1 MAWIAGQQR
10 RVLQGKCWTWSPL
23 ALAQDFVSNGG
34 SMACADGAA
43 ARFHPQPVD
52 HRRSVVRPL
61 TRSRL
66 GQSTAQPACLLTAE
80 VRLLHGGRVEDDPTG
95 GVEAASSVVP
105 DFPPDPAGP
114 VPWAALPSHRPRY
127 AGGYLRP

>member
-10 RVLQGKCWTWSPL
+10 RVLQGKCLTWSPL
-23 ALAQDFVSNGG
+23 ALAQDFLSNGG
-34 SMACADGAA
+34 GMACADGAA

-52 HRRSVVRPL
+52 HRRGVVRPL

-80 VRLLHGGRVEDDPTG
+80 VRLLHGRRMEDDLTG
-95 GVEAASSVVP
+95 GVEAASAVVL
-105 DFPPDPAGP
+105 DIAPDPAGR
-114 VPWAALPSHRPRY
+114 VALPDLPDQRRI
-127 AGGYLRP
+127 